1 MKYILILFFFIFIYG
16 CEKTKKESHSFKQVT
31 VVSDDKNASLVINK
45 KVLFADADNIEVIS
59 YALRYKW
66 DTINDSDDDVVRT
79 EPILKNKKLN
89 VSPAGIKDRVILNE
103 KLRQRLFNFL
113 FIEKC
118 PENYSVASCYDP
130 RHCILFYNRKKE
142 IFATIEVC
150 LGCSTSYGSEGLN
163 YNEMCIERM
172 ETLHKIFEDAGVKY
186 FGENEKL

>member
-1 MKYILILFFFIFIYG
+1 MKYIIILLFFFFSYG
-16 CEKTKKESHSFKQVT
+16 CDKAEKGACSFKQKT
-31 VVSDDKNASLVINK
+31 VVSDNK
-45 KVLFADADNIEVIS
+45 KDIAAIDRNLLFAAADNIEVIS

-66 DTINDSDDDVVRT
+66 DTINGGDDDVVRT

-118 PENYSVASCYDP
+118 PENYSVASCYNP
-130 RHCILFYNRKKE
+130 RHCILFYNSKKE
-142 IFATIEVC
+142 IFAILEVC
-150 LGCSTSYGSEGLN
+150 LSCSTSYGSEGLN

-172 ETLHKIFEDAGVKY
+172 GILHKIFEDAGVKY